1 MKKCPICGCF
11 NKEAAPRC
19 SICGVNFPKDESV
32 KSLAPP
38 LSMQSQSEAQ
48 GCRLSQSTRTQDEAQ
63 GETQG
68 SHLAPSMQSQGETQ
82 GCRPSP
88 VIGFR
93 EESNKTDR
101 MAIAGF
107 VLSLMGLVAVVSS
120 PLQLAALLLS
130 LAANGTKRFREFRTL
145 GIVFSA
151 VGLGV
156 SLLFWLIFS
165 LFGGTI
171 VSFITDALNN
181 YN

>member
-11 NKEAAPRC
+11 NEQTAPRC
-19 SICGVNFPKDESV
+19 SICGVNFLKDDSG
-32 KSLAPP
+32 KSLAPSP
-38 LSMQSQSEAQ
+38 SVQSQRETQ
-48 GCRLSQSTRTQDEAQ
+48 GYLPSPFTQTQDEV
-63 GETQG
+63 QG
-68 SHLAPSMQSQGETQ
+68 SHLSPSTQSQGEPQ
-82 GCRPSP
+82 DSRPSLA
-88 VIGFR
+88 IGFR

-107 VLSLMGLVAVVSS
+107 VLSLMGLVTVVSS

-165 LFGGTI
+165 LFSGTI
-171 VSFITDALNN
+171 VSFINNALNEL
-181 YN
+181 